1 MPEVRITQRDI
12 ANLGRKLE
20 GIEADLSESERAL
33 LVVVFHLA
41 SEAMRAEGSTASM
54 MSRARDSQASVV
66 VTAEESLPSVRDLF
80 EAAFIEGAIAEAT
93 GAVPLAVNIV
103 GGR

>member
-12 ANLGRKLE
+12 ANLSRKLE
-20 GIEADLSESERAL
+20 GIEAGLSDAERAL

-41 SEAMRAEGSTASM
+41 TEAIRAESSTASM

-66 VTAEESLPSVRDLF
+66 VTAEEPLPSVRGLF
-80 EAAFIEGAIAEAT
+80 EAAFMAGALTEAM
-93 GAVPLAVNIV
+93 GAAPLALNIV
-103 GGR
+103 GDR